1 MFSQVK
7 KRDEQRL
14 AGYTYRQEG
23 LIQAEPR
30 AKKARLK
37 RSSEAAPEASAEE
50 GWVASA
56 ADLEGSAVTA
66 VTAEDAE
73 EDAAGEAEQLCVVE
87 SIEVIH
93 HASAILHLRG

>member
-7 KRDEQRL
+7 KRDEQRQ

-37 RSSEAAPEASAEE
+37 RSSEAAAEAAEE
-50 GWVASA
+50 GWVGSA

-66 VTAEDAE
+66 VTAEAAE